1 MDRISAFMDG
11 EAGQAEGHQAVLRLK
26 QDDECLET
34 WKTFH
39 LIGDTMRGVP
49 ALRDDFSV
57 RFHARIEQEPT
68 LLAPR
73 MVWRKPATL
82 ALSAAAS
89 LAAVSVVLSLVFTD
103 NALQPQAQVA
113 ASPQSGATQVAA
125 SPQSG
130 ATQVAAVPQS
140 GPTQIVML
148 PQPVAAANQARV
160 NEYLMAHQEYSPSTT
175 LQGVAPYVRT
185 VSAIHENSVR

>member
-1 MDRISAFMDG
+1 MDRISTFMDG
-11 EAGQAEGHQAVLRLK
+11 EASQMEAHQAVLRLK

-49 ALRDDFSV
+49 VLRDDFSA
-57 RFHARIEQEPT
+57 RFDARMEQEPT

-73 MVWRKPATL
+73 MIWRKPATL

-89 LAAVSVVLSLVFTD
+89 LAAVTVVLTLVFTD
-103 NALQPQAQVA
+103 NALQPQAQI
-113 ASPQSGATQVAA
+113 
-125 SPQSG
+125 
-130 ATQVAAVPQS
+130 AAVPKS
-140 GPTQIVML
+140 GATQIVML
-148 PQPVAAANQARV
+148 PQPVPAANQARV

-185 VSAIHENSVR
+185 VSAIHEHSIR

>member
-1 MDRISAFMDG
+1 MDRISTFMDG
-11 EAGQAEGHQAVLRLK
+11 EASQMEAHQAVLRLK

-49 ALRDDFSV
+49 VRRDDFST
-57 RFHARIEQEPT
+57 RFHACMEQEPT

-73 MVWRKPATL
+73 MSWQKPATL
-82 ALSAAAS
+82 AFSAAAS
-89 LAAVSVVLSLVFTD
+89 LAAVTAVLMLVFTD
-103 NALQPQAQVA
+103 NALQPQAQI
-113 ASPQSGATQVAA
+113 
-125 SPQSG
+125 
-130 ATQVAAVPQS
+130 AAVPKS
-140 GPTQIVML
+140 AATQIVML
-148 PQPVAAANQARV
+148 PQPVPAANQARV

-185 VSAIHENSVR
+185 VSVIHEQSVR

>member
-1 MDRISAFMDG
+1 MDRISVFMDG
-11 EAGQAEGHQAVLRLK
+11 EAVEMEAHQTILSLK
-26 QDDECLET
+26 QDAACLET

-49 ALRDDFSV
+49 LLRDDFSA
-57 RFHARIEQEPT
+57 RFHARMEQEPT

-73 MVWRKPATL
+73 MIWRKPATL

-89 LAAVSVVLSLVFTD
+89 FAAVAVVLTLVFTE
-103 NALQPQAQVA
+103 NPLQPQAQI
-113 ASPQSGATQVAA
+113 
-125 SPQSG
+125 
-130 ATQVAAVPQS
+130 AAVPKS
-140 GPTQIVML
+140 DSTQISAAPISPPAQVVML
-148 PQPVAAANQARV
+148 PQPVSAANQARV

-185 VSAIHENSVR
+185 VSAAHEQSSR

>member
-1 MDRISAFMDG
+1 MDRISTFMDG
-11 EAGQAEGHQAVLRLK
+11 EGSQMEAHQAVLRLK
-26 QDDECLET
+26 QDDGCLET

-49 ALRDDFSV
+49 VLRDDFSA
-57 RFHARIEQEPT
+57 RFHARMEQEPT

-73 MVWRKPATL
+73 MIWRKPATL

-89 LAAVSVVLSLVFTD
+89 LAAVTVVLMLVFTD
-103 NALQPQAQVA
+103 NPLQPQAPIA
-113 ASPQSGATQVAA
+113 AFP
-125 SPQSG
+125 
-130 ATQVAAVPQS
+130 AAVPKS
-140 GPTQIVML
+140 GATQIVML
-148 PQPVAAANQARV
+148 PQPVPAANQARV

-185 VSAIHENSVR
+185 VSVIHEQSVR

>member
-1 MDRISAFMDG
+1 MDKISAFMDG
-11 EAGQAEGHQAVLRLK
+11 EAGEMEVHQTILSLK
-26 QDDECLET
+26 QDDACLET

-49 ALRDDFSV
+49 VLRDDFSA
-57 RFHARIEQEPT
+57 RFHARMEQEPT

-73 MVWRKPATL
+73 MIWRKPATL

-89 LAAVSVVLSLVFTD
+89 LAAVTVVLTLVFTE
-103 NALQPQAQVA
+103 NPLQPQAPIA
-113 ASPQSGATQVAA
+113 ALPISASPQIAA
-125 SPQSG
+125 APISAP
-130 ATQVAAVPQS
+130 AP
-140 GPTQIVML
+140 IVVS
-148 PQPVAAANQARV
+148 PQPVSAANQARV

-185 VSAIHENSVR
+185 VSAQHEQSIR